1 MSDTNQNLTDQI
13 LQLLDLSSMDQAEK
27 NLWTIQLPHMTTE
40 EMEKLKAVLEKEI
53 KNMIDIYLKAKNS

>member
-27 NLWTIQLPHMTTE
+27 NLWTIQLPHMTAE